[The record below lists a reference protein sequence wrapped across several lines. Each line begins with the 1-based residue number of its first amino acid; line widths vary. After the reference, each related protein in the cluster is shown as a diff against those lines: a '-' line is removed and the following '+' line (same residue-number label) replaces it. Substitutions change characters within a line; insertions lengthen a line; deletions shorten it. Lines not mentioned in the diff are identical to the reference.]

1 MGEIKVRFVVQ
12 VRQPVHMAHH
22 GIALRNTD
30 NQLIWAFATDHIDL
44 EVGEQELC
52 YTFPSIPVR
61 PGAYSWQVSLY
72 EEGDQLD
79 VWDCLPAM
87 IVATENFQHARDE
100 WNGILNVPCGFVVQ
114 EGVKVA
120 K

>member
-1 MGEIKVRFVVQ
+1 
-12 VRQPVHMAHH
+12 
-22 GIALRNTD
+22 
-30 NQLIWAFATDHIDL
+30 
-44 EVGEQELC
+44 
-52 YTFPSIPVR
+52 VR